1 MNIWNYLTIGSAL
14 LMIFLILIQTRGASL
29 GAGLGG
35 AGEVNTTRRG
45 TDKTIFQLTIIC
57 ALVFALSL
65 RGSHSRHRSG
75 RVG

>member
-1 MNIWNYLTIGSAL
+1 MSFYNYLTIASML
-14 LMIFLILIQTRGASL
+14 LMTLLILVQTRGASL

-57 ALVFALSL
+57 ALVFVLSL
-65 RGSHSRHRSG
+65 LLSVIS
-75 RVG
+75 